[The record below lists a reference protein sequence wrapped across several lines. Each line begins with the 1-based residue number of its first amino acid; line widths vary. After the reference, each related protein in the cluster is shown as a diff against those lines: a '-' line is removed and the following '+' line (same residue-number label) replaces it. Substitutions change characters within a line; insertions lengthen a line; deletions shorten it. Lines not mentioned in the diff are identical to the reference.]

1 MGLDRIN
8 IYFMQANKEV
18 MMLKTVDVQMV
29 VVNNHPNRIILMV
42 DDAIVKKLKEHKEVD
57 DANGI

>member
-1 MGLDRIN
+1 
-8 IYFMQANKEV
+8 
-18 MMLKTVDVQMV
+18 MLKTVDVQMV

-42 DDAIVKKLKEHKEVD
+42 DDAIVKKLKEPKEVN